1 MKLSSLKTKGSLTP
15 PVNISVPP
23 SASSPELM
31 SPTTLSVVIP
41 CYNEADCIIGTLEE
55 LWAKLQVVQSVVP
68 FQYEVIL
75 VDDGSTDETWQLIQ
89 QACAIRVCIKG
100 IRLRGNTGQQAAL
113 LCGYTHALGDWVLTL
128 DADLQDPPEVLTEM
142 FRATRDGAQIVIG
155 RRRSRNVD
163 TWLKRLTAFGF
174 YRSMRLLG
182 INEETM
188 QAGDFR
194 LMSRMAVLDLVR
206 TSNQPLFHRF
216 KVFELGYPI
225 VAVEYDRRARTAG
238 ETKYSY
244 RKMIALSLQA
254 AWSQPRTRRRMGRL
268 CLLSQTLFSILFVV
282 TFCLD
287 WDIRTWVVLGS
298 LQLMTLA
305 LFLIPSVCFMW
316 ERLENAPCFHVA
328 ERCQSPDR
336 DRNEKETVE

>member
-1 MKLSSLKTKGSLTP
+1 MKSSPLKIESMSPSITPSSSRTATSLKT
-15 PVNISVPP
+15 
-23 SASSPELM
+23 M

-41 CYNEADCIIGTLEE
+41 CFNEAACIVGTLAE
-55 LWAKLQVVQSVVP
+55 LHSKLEMVQSVVP
-68 FQYEVIL
+68 FQYEIIL

-89 QACAIRVCIKG
+89 RECASRACVKG
-100 IRLRGNTGQQAAL
+100 IRLRGNAGQQAAL
-113 LCGYTHALGDWVLTL
+113 LCGYSHALGDWVLTL

-142 FRATRDGAQIVIG
+142 FQATLDSAQIIIG

-182 INEETM
+182 INEGTM

-194 LMSRMAVLDLVR
+194 MMSRMAVQDLVR
-206 TSNQPLFHRF
+206 TSHHPLFHRF
-216 KVFELGYPI
+216 KVFELGYP
-225 VAVEYDRRARTAG
+225 VLAVEYDRRVRTAG

-254 AWSQPRTRRRMGRL
+254 AWSQPRTRRRLGQL
-268 CLLSQTLFSILFVV
+268 CLLGQTLFTMLFAVIV
-282 TFCLD
+282 SLG
-287 WDIRTWVVLGS
+287 WDSRIWIILGS
-298 LQLMTLA
+298 LQLMSLA
-305 LFLIPSVCFMW
+305 LFLIPSICFMW

-328 ERCQSPDR
+328 ERCQSPDK
-336 DRNEKETVE
+336 DRSEKDNVE

>member
-1 MKLSSLKTKGSLTP
+1 MKSSPLKIESMSPSITPSSSRTATSLKT
-15 PVNISVPP
+15 
-23 SASSPELM
+23 M

-41 CYNEADCIIGTLEE
+41 CFNEAACIVGTLAE
-55 LWAKLQVVQSVVP
+55 LHSKLEMVQSVVP
-68 FQYEVIL
+68 FQYEIIL

-89 QACAIRVCIKG
+89 RECASRACVKG
-100 IRLRGNTGQQAAL
+100 IRLRGNAGQQAAL
-113 LCGYTHALGDWVLTL
+113 LCGYSHALGDWVLTL

-142 FRATRDGAQIVIG
+142 FQATLDSAQIIIG

-194 LMSRMAVLDLVR
+194 LMSRMAVQDLVK
-206 TSNQPLFHRF
+206 TSHHPLFHRF

-254 AWSQPRTRRRMGRL
+254 AWSQPRTRRRLGRL
-268 CLLSQTLFSILFVV
+268 CLLGQTLFTMLFVILV
-282 TFCLD
+282 SLG
-287 WDIRTWVVLGS
+287 WDSRIWIIMGS
-298 LQLMTLA
+298 LQILSLA

-316 ERLENAPCFHVA
+316 ERLENAACFHVA
-328 ERCQSPDR
+328 ERCQSPER
-336 DRNEKETVE
+336 DRSEKEYRE

>member
-1 MKLSSLKTKGSLTP
+1 MKSFPLKTESMSPSITPSSSRSDTSLK
-15 PVNISVPP
+15 
-23 SASSPELM
+23 AM

-41 CYNEADCIIGTLEE
+41 CFNEAACIVGTLAE
-55 LWAKLQVVQSVVP
+55 LHSKLEMVQSVVP
-68 FQYEVIL
+68 FQYEIIL

-89 QACAIRVCIKG
+89 RECAIRACIKG
-100 IRLRGNTGQQAAL
+100 IRLRGNAGQQAAL
-113 LCGYTHALGDWVLTL
+113 LCGYSHALGDWVLTL

-142 FRATRDGAQIVIG
+142 FQATLDGAHIVIG

-194 LMSRMAVLDLVR
+194 LMSRMAVQDLVK
-206 TSNQPLFHRF
+206 TSHHPLFHRF
-216 KVFELGYPI
+216 KVFELGYAI

-254 AWSQPRTRRRMGRL
+254 AWSQPRTRRRLGRL
-268 CLLSQTLFSILFVV
+268 CLLSQSLFTLLFVALV
-282 TFCLD
+282 SLD
-287 WDIRTWVVLGS
+287 WDRRTWIILGS
-298 LQLMTLA
+298 LQLMALA
-305 LFLIPSVCFMW
+305 LFLIPSICFMW

-328 ERCQSPDR
+328 ERCQSPDM
-336 DRNEKETVE
+336 DRNEKDNVE